1 VLEGL
6 GDIPLIGGV
15 LDTVLGPTQDIGL
28 IPIETATG
36 PNIMRVRYEPD
47 ANNERTEAPVG
58 YIVPG
63 DNPEAGDLPR
73 FVIEFDL
80 LFDAPQLSLPLGLDH
95 NAKGL
100 PIGQIVLEGPMDF
113 LPDGRLFISLKS
125 REPKEVN
132 LDITLGPLSG
142 GQVRLLIPEQGINL
156 SYQSGS
162 IKKSA
167 EQN

>member
-1 VLEGL
+1 
-6 GDIPLIGGV
+6 
-15 LDTVLGPTQDIGL
+15 
-28 IPIETATG
+28 
-36 PNIMRVRYEPD
+36 
-47 ANNERTEAPVG
+47 
-58 YIVPG
+58 
-63 DNPEAGDLPR
+63 
-73 FVIEFDL
+73 
-80 LFDAPQLSLPLGLDH
+80 
-95 NAKGL
+95 
-100 PIGQIVLEGPMDF
+100 MDF